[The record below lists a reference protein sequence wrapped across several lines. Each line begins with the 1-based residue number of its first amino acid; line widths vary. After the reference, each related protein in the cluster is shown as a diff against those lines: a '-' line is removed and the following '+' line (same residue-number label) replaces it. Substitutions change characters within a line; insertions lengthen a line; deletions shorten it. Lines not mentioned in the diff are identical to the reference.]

1 MGRDTKPEGDLGRIA
16 ATAPVEP
23 AARDDGIDLSEVRP
37 ADLRM
42 VRRVYVALGTL
53 LVGIGVVGIVVP
65 GLPTTV
71 FLLMAAALYARSS
84 ERMYTWL
91 LRNRF
96 LGRYIRDWRDHR
108 SIPRRTKIVIVA
120 VMMTAVMLSAVL
132 GIDALW
138 LQGVVIGVGLFGSY
152 WVWFRIK
159 TR

>member
-1 MGRDTKPEGDLGRIA
+1 
-16 ATAPVEP
+16 
-23 AARDDGIDLSEVRP
+23 
-37 ADLRM
+37 
-42 VRRVYVALGTL
+42 L